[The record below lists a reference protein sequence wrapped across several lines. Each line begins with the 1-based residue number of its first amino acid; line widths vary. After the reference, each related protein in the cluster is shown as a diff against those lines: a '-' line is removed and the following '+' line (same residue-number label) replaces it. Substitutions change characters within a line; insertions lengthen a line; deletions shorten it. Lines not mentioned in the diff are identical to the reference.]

1 MKINILLFLFALSTF
16 ISANDK
22 QAYLFEDR
30 EPCNV
35 YVENK
40 MALFGDLHVHTA
52 LSLDANTQGT
62 ILTAEDAYLYA
73 KGQPL
78 YLQPYNPDGTSSRVS
93 RLNKPLDFAAVTDHA
108 ELLGE
113 VRMCTDS
120 DSQYFNHLTCRFYRD
135 FPRLSY
141 FYINAKAS
149 LGKSLG
155 MCGNDRELCLAEA
168 QVPWLQTIEAAEKHY
183 DRSEDCKFT
192 SFIGYEWTGAVYSGS
207 NLHRNI
213 IFNNSNVPF
222 SPVSFLDAPS
232 RQELWSKLD
241 QGCSVDC
248 DYVVI
253 PHNSNLSNGFMF
265 EEPNQDELSIQNIKE
280 PLIEIFQHK
289 GSSECAIDSDDS
301 LCSFEQLPYKDFRAK
316 FSNDLSLATK
326 SSYVRDALNQGL
338 KIKES
343 RNINPFKYGFI
354 GSTDTHLAIPGATDE
369 EYFQGHGGAGKSYR
383 DSIPQGLPDDIEFN
397 PGGLAVVWAEE
408 NSRSSIFKALQRKEV
423 YGTSGPR
430 FLVRFFAGNDFDKN
444 LCDSPNAISEAYQD
458 GVPMGATLDL
468 SSLSNLSVFI
478 SAQAD
483 TSQEDQ
489 YLEKVQIIKGVLKDE
504 KVNTTV
510 IDVVNFQ
517 DTNLDD
523 STCEVIGK
531 GKKSICAVWQDPNF
545 DNQENAYYYA
555 RVVANK
561 SCRWSHQL
569 CITNPDYCLDK
580 PDFETPKFIQ
590 ERAWTSPVWLENL
603 QDI

>member
-1 MKINILLFLFALSTF
+1 MKINILLFLLTLSAF

-40 MALFGDLHVHTA
+40 MPLFGDLHVHTA

-62 ILTAEDAYLYA
+62 ILTPEDAYLYA

-113 VRMCTDS
+113 VRMCTDP

-192 SFIGYEWTGAVYSGS
+192 SFVGYEWTGAVYSGS

-222 SPVSFLDAPS
+222 SPVSFLDAPT

-289 GSSECAIDSDDS
+289 GSSECALDSDDP

-316 FSNDLSLATK
+316 FSNDLSLAPK

-343 RNINPFKYGFI
+343 RNINPFKQGKLTRIKKQFTPGRPTYFYGH
-354 GSTDTHLAIPGATDE
+354 ST
-369 EYFQGHGGAGKSYR
+369 
-383 DSIPQGLPDDIEFN
+383 
-397 PGGLAVVWAEE
+397 
-408 NSRSSIFKALQRKEV
+408 
-423 YGTSGPR
+423 
-430 FLVRFFAGNDFDKN
+430 
-444 LCDSPNAISEAYQD
+444 
-458 GVPMGATLDL
+458 
-468 SSLSNLSVFI
+468 
-478 SAQAD
+478 
-483 TSQEDQ
+483 
-489 YLEKVQIIKGVLKDE
+489 
-504 KVNTTV
+504 
-510 IDVVNFQ
+510 
-517 DTNLDD
+517 
-523 STCEVIGK
+523 
-531 GKKSICAVWQDPNF
+531 
-545 DNQENAYYYA
+545 
-555 RVVANK
+555 
-561 SCRWSHQL
+561 
-569 CITNPDYCLDK
+569 
-580 PDFETPKFIQ
+580 
-590 ERAWTSPVWLENL
+590 
-603 QDI
+603 

>member
-1 MKINILLFLFALSTF
+1 MKIFFILFLFLLSCF
-16 ISANDK
+16 IDANEK
-22 QAYLFEDR
+22 QTYFAEDR
-30 EPCNV
+30 EPCSV
-35 YVENK
+35 FVENK
-40 MALFGDLHVHTA
+40 IPLFGDLHVHTA

-62 ILTAEDAYLYA
+62 ILTPEDAYLYA

-93 RLNKPLDFAAVTDHA
+93 KLNKPLDFAAVTDHA

-149 LGKSLG
+149 LGKALG
-155 MCGNDRELCLAEA
+155 MCGDDRELCLAEA

-183 DRSEDCKFT
+183 DRSKDCKFT

-222 SPVSFLDAPS
+222 SPISFLDAPS
-232 RQELWSKLD
+232 RQQLWSKLD
-241 QGCSVDC
+241 QGCSGDC

-265 EEPNQDELSIQNIKE
+265 EEPNQDELFIQNIKE

-289 GSSECAIDSDDS
+289 GSSECAIDEDDP

-316 FSNDLSLATK
+316 FSNDLSPAPK
-326 SSYVRDALNQGL
+326 SSYVRDALNKGL
-338 KIKES
+338 KIKGS
-343 RNINPFKYGFI
+343 KNINPFKYGFI

-369 EYFQGHGGAGKSYR
+369 EFFQGHGGAGKSFR
-383 DSIPQGLPDDIEFN
+383 NSIPQGLPDDIEFN

-430 FLVRFFAGNDFDKN
+430 FLVRFFAGNNLNKS
-444 LCDSPNAISEAYQD
+444 LCDFPDAISQAYQV
-458 GVPMGATLDL
+458 GVPMGGTLNATN
-468 SSLSNLSVFI
+468 LSNLSIFI
-478 SAQAD
+478 SAKAD
-483 TSQEDQ
+483 ASLENQ
-489 YLEKVQIIKGVLKDE
+489 YLEKIQIIKGVLKGDE
-504 KVNTTV
+504 IHTSV
-510 IDVVNFQ
+510 IDVI
-517 DTNLDD
+517 DD
-523 STCEVIGK
+523 QQTTLNESSCEIIGK
-531 GKKSICAVWQDPNF
+531 GKKSICAIWHDPSF

-569 CITNPDYCLDK
+569 CISNPDYCVDDS
-580 PDFETPKFIQ
+580 DFETPKFIQ
-590 ERAWTSPVWLENL
+590 ERAWTSPIWLENS
-603 QDI
+603 